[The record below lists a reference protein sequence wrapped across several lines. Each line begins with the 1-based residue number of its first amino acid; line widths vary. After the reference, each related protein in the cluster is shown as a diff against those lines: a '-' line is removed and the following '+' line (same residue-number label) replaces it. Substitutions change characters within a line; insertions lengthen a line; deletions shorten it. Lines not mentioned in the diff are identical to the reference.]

1 MIPLLAALIAVL
13 CGGAAGWALA
23 RLRWGS
29 VAVALTVALST
40 AAMFV
45 IAGHIGGSGAVDALE
60 RFLGEMVG
68 AIDNPIS
75 AIAVAPVAM
84 TGGLVGM
91 MLVPMKAMAW
101 AICGTVLWVLGMGLG
116 NLLATRRLSSED
128 GA

>member
-1 MIPLLAALIAVL
+1 MIAFLAALIAVL
-13 CGGAAGWALA
+13 CGGAVGWVLA
-23 RLRWGS
+23 RLRCGS
-29 VAVALTVALST
+29 VVVALTVALST
-40 AAMFV
+40 AAMVV

-91 MLVPMKAMAW
+91 MLVPMKAMVW

-116 NLLATRRLSSED
+116 NLLATRRLSSEN